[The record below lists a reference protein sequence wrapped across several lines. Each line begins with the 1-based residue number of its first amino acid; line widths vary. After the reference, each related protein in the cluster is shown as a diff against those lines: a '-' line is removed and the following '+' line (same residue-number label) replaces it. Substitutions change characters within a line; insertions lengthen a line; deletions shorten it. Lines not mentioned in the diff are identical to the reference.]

1 MLDAKICAQAEHDL
15 LQELKQTSDSKWY
28 RRLKIIHLSAHG
40 HSVSELATLFD
51 CCTATVRDYITRY
64 KDRGLPGLKRRSSG
78 GAPVKIPLTKAAWE
92 DLLHQSPSQFERL
105 QTGAR
110 NWTQEL
116 VQRYLREYHQISVS
130 QQAISAAIKRHNVSW
145 NRGKL
150 RVTSPDPVYTVKR
163 ERIETRKKSPRR
175 DVNES

>member
-1 MLDAKICAQAEHDL
+1 MLYAKLCAQSEQEL
-15 LQELKQTSDSKWY
+15 LQALKRTSDSRWY

-40 HSVSELATLFD
+40 KSVSELATLFD
-51 CCTATVRDYITRY
+51 LCAATVRAYLSRY
-64 KDRGLPGLKRRSSG
+64 NAWGLTGLKRRSSG
-78 GAPVKIPLTKAAWE
+78 GAPIQIPLTKAEWE
-92 DLLHQSPSQFERL
+92 DLLHQSPAQFARL

-116 VQRYLREYHQISVS
+116 VQRYLQEYHQIAVT
-130 QQAISAAIKRHNVSW
+130 QQAISAAIKRHKVAW

-163 ERIETRKKSPRR
+163 ERIETVKKSRCR
-175 DVNES
+175 DLNES